1 MPRFTREEQEDAQQ
15 QIREVLAQYNI
26 SVACAEHLYNATIAS
41 LDLFIH
47 AASLPLSFRKTHDE
61 LRELWR
67 KCSISKPIKKDIRA
81 LALNMSDEAFD
92 SLKGRG
98 DYLFPKLTGF
108 KFERPIFEKWLS
120 KERKRELTSILMSL
134 IAEATQIVDGHK
146 YKDGSRARKR
156 IEPQILGYVRRGRN
170 TWRPVGGYSHTEATN
185 DLIRNLAA
193 DFYGSIDDQPFE
205 DPIHERAFTE
215 YLLMT
220 LSWIDMD
227 LPRERL
233 TQLREAVVAE
243 RVRPK
248 K

>member
-1 MPRFTREEQEDAQQ
+1 MRFTEEEKKAAEHQLTELLRLFD
-15 QIREVLAQYNI
+15 IP
-26 SVACAEHLYNATIAS
+26 SACADQLYLATISS
-41 LDLFIH
+41 LDLFSH
-47 AASLPLSFRKTHDE
+47 ATSLKPQFRKTHNE
-61 LRELWR
+61 LRKLWR
-67 KCSISKPIKKDIRA
+67 KCSISKPIKKNIRA
-81 LALNMSDEAFD
+81 LASNMSDEAFD

-98 DYLFPKLTGF
+98 DYVFPKLTGF
-108 KFERPIFEKWLS
+108 KFERPDFDKWLA
-120 KERKRELTSILMSL
+120 KARKRELTSTLMSL
-134 IAEATQIVDGHK
+134 IAEATQVVEGYK
-146 YKDGSRARKR
+146 YKDGSCARKR

-170 TWRPVGGYSHTEATN
+170 TWRPVGGYAHTGATN

-193 DFYGSIDDQPFE
+193 DFYGSLDARPFE
-205 DPIHERAFTE
+205 DPVHERAFNE

-233 TQLREAVVAE
+233 TQLREAVIVE